1 MKKDCVVIFD
11 LDGTLLNT
19 DELIKRSFEYVF
31 KRYRPDYT
39 LSEEEYLSF
48 LGPKLRDSFARYFPE
63 EMLDELV
70 DCYRDYNH
78 VHHEDFVTVYPSVIE
93 TLVYL
98 KKQGY
103 PLAVLTTK
111 FYEAALIGLD
121 LFDMTKYFDM
131 IIGSNQIEKGKP
143 DPLGIHLPLA
153 VLTTKFYEA
162 ALIGLDLFDMTKYFD
177 MIIGSNQIE
186 KGKPDPLGIHL
197 IMDKVNCHKAVMIGD
212 NDTDI
217 LTGKNAHV
225 YTVGVKWTPKGTKE
239 MEKLDPDLMVDQM
252 SEIIQFIERIDE

>member
-70 DCYRDYNH
+70 ECYRDYNH

-103 PLAVLTTK
+103 PLTVLTTK

-143 DPLGIHLPLA
+143 DPLGIH
-153 VLTTKFYEA
+153 F
-162 ALIGLDLFDMTKYFD
+162 
-177 MIIGSNQIE
+177 
-186 KGKPDPLGIHL
+186 

>member
-31 KRYRPDYT
+31 KRYRQDYT

-78 VHHEDFVTVYPSVIE
+78 VHHEDFVTVYPTVIE

-143 DPLGIHLPLA
+143 DPLGIHL
-153 VLTTKFYEA
+153 
-162 ALIGLDLFDMTKYFD
+162 
-177 MIIGSNQIE
+177 
-186 KGKPDPLGIHL
+186 
-197 IMDKVNCHKAVMIGD
+197 IMDKVNCQKAVMIGD

-217 LTGKNAHV
+217 LTGKNARV
-225 YTVGVKWTPKGTKE
+225 YTIGVKWTPKGTKE
-239 MEKLDPDLMVDQM
+239 MEKLNPDLMVDQM